1 MFEPNNINEAVD
13 VLISLIAVLPISR
26 RSGEHK
32 FIFKEPRYEVEGT
45 LFSDF
50 LTTERCGRSV
60 KQDHINALLT
70 IIGALK
76 TSNSGQVTFDK
87 KKLEHN
93 PQIQKSGLRFEFD
106 LDFMRAK
113 HGKKRSTRCV
123 TIRVL
128 EPLSTVKVK
137 YELKCDDKAKEAK
150 DRKELRNYLERLER
164 KLQSSSPSPSESST
178 ESDTSTSSTSSSSS
192 TESDTSTSPT
202 SSSQAP
208 SVSKK
213 RTLSE
218 SSDTDM
224 EDQVE
229 ENAKRIKMAIES
241 FLPQLKSPPA
251 IQKVTNATSKIDA
264 ASKLNFDLRPRF
276 YNGKEIEIT
285 ETPQIL
291 SDDTK
296 YLIVIKALALGYNE
310 SASNKEKT
318 KIANAAR
325 RYVYFSIGYNK
336 EPPSKD
342 LSRVFQ
348 YLDPYAKFAKGES
361 ADIPDE
367 IGKKRKRKERES
379 KVGKIMKINDKA
391 MKIAFRYAN
400 YAIGTDE
407 PFTRLAKTMAEKLT
421 KDEELLPPGTIERPI
436 KLTKDDLR
444 NWFNKYGGKCKKPVV
459 RPRLTEDHKKRRQE
473 WCPMMKKHVEEGSHL
488 CFLDEKWVYMK
499 NGRKK
504 DKHMPIEPWEEEDE
518 ECQKY
523 KVGERK
529 ARSKRFPEKVMTMG
543 VVAPPVTDPEIL
555 RQALTQKGQLNPD
568 GTYQPWRNGRIF
580 MKRVSKMKETKR
592 ASSHTKFHDSVKI
605 QELFRKKDW
614 HSHYDP
620 NNERLTVGD
629 LLDNIVE
636 HYGLDE
642 NVSDFLCL
650 QYKDFKRK
658 KFSTVNLTRENEDE
672 VIKRQIKTAPDTYR
686 DIEINDLQL
695 CVYIPKG
702 TMVEVDCTCD
712 SAFMLSVMDELG
724 ESVRNYYFWIPR
736 EVKIY
741 KVLDNAG
748 GHGTDE
754 VVRTY
759 RDYLLEKY
767 NIVLLH
773 QVPRSPETNLLD
785 LGIWMSIQSAV
796 DRISHGN
803 RHDVDVVWREL
814 IAVWDEYDSKK
825 IEAVYKRWQKVLDL
839 IILDDGGNRLV
850 EKFRGKLTVDPLLV
864 EQKAEEHLQA
874 RLREQIENRNAEL
887 ESEEAEPNANDEEEM
902 PFEDDPEQEEIR
914 MHMTE
919 QDFEQMN
926 EDSDEDDDDEDSDDD
941 EASDDDDESDE
952 ESDDEDDD
960 SDY

>member
-1 MFEPNNINEAVD
+1 MFEPEDINEAVD
-13 VLISLIAVLPISR
+13 VLIALIAVLPISQQ
-26 RSGEHK
+26 SGKHK
-32 FIFKEPRYEVEGT
+32 FIFTEPKYEVDGT
-45 LFSDF
+45 LFSDY

-60 KQDHINALLT
+60 KQAHVNALLT
-70 IIGALK
+70 IIGAL
-76 TSNSGQVTFDK
+76 TPDISGQVTFK
-87 KKLEHN
+87 KRVLERN
-93 PQIQKSGLRFEFD
+93 PQIQQSGLNIQFGND
-106 LDFMRAK
+106 IKQAK
-113 HGKKRSTRCV
+113 DGSKKSTRCV
-123 TIRVL
+123 TICVR
-128 EPLSTVKVK
+128 EPLSTVKIK
-137 YELKCDDKAKEAK
+137 YELKCKEDKAKEAK

-164 KLQSSSPSPSESST
+164 KLSSSPSPSEPST
-178 ESDTSTSSTSSSSS
+178 ESDTSTSPTFSSSS

-229 ENAKRIKMAIES
+229 ENAKRIKMTIES

-325 RYVYFSIGYNK
+325 RYVYFSIGYDK

-342 LSRVFQ
+342 LSRVFA
-348 YLDPYAKFAKGES
+348 YIDPYAKFAKDQS
-361 ADIPDE
+361 AAIPDK

-499 NGRKK
+499 SGRKK
-504 DKHMPIEPWEEEDE
+504 DKHMPVEPWEEEDE

-555 RQALTQKGQLNPD
+555 RQALTQKGQA
-568 GTYQPWRNGRIF
+568 Y
-580 MKRVSKMKETKR
+580 
-592 ASSHTKFHDSVKI
+592 A
-605 QELFRKKDW
+605 
-614 HSHYDP
+614 
-620 NNERLTVGD
+620 
-629 LLDNIVE
+629 
-636 HYGLDE
+636 
-642 NVSDFLCL
+642 
-650 QYKDFKRK
+650 
-658 KFSTVNLTRENEDE
+658 
-672 VIKRQIKTAPDTYR
+672 
-686 DIEINDLQL
+686 
-695 CVYIPKG
+695 
-702 TMVEVDCTCD
+702 
-712 SAFMLSVMDELG
+712 
-724 ESVRNYYFWIPR
+724 
-736 EVKIY
+736 
-741 KVLDNAG
+741 
-748 GHGTDE
+748 
-754 VVRTY
+754 
-759 RDYLLEKY
+759 
-767 NIVLLH
+767 
-773 QVPRSPETNLLD
+773 
-785 LGIWMSIQSAV
+785 
-796 DRISHGN
+796 
-803 RHDVDVVWREL
+803 
-814 IAVWDEYDSKK
+814 
-825 IEAVYKRWQKVLDL
+825 
-839 IILDDGGNRLV
+839 
-850 EKFRGKLTVDPLLV
+850 
-864 EQKAEEHLQA
+864 
-874 RLREQIENRNAEL
+874 
-887 ESEEAEPNANDEEEM
+887 
-902 PFEDDPEQEEIR
+902 
-914 MHMTE
+914 
-919 QDFEQMN
+919 
-926 EDSDEDDDDEDSDDD
+926 
-941 EASDDDDESDE
+941 
-952 ESDDEDDD
+952 
-960 SDY
+960 

>member
-1 MFEPNNINEAVD
+1 MFEPEDINEAVD
-13 VLISLIAVLPISR
+13 VLISLIVVLPISKP
-26 RSGEHK
+26 SGEKK
-32 FIFKEPRYEVEGT
+32 FIFTKPKRDVNGAV
-45 LFSDF
+45 FSDY

-60 KQDHINALLT
+60 KQDDVDALLT

-76 TSNSGQVTFDK
+76 TNNSGQATFYK
-87 KKLEHN
+87 KTLRKNLL
-93 PQIQKSGLRFEFD
+93 IQKSGLNIEFGTD
-106 LDFMRAK
+106 YRPSK
-113 HGKKRSTRCV
+113 GSNKKSTHVV
-123 TIRVL
+123 TICVR

-137 YELKCDDKAKEAK
+137 YDLQTKDKRKKEK

-178 ESDTSTSSTSSSSS
+178 ESDTSTSPTSSSSS

-208 SVSKK
+208 SASNK

-276 YNGKEIEIT
+276 YEGKEIAIT
-285 ETPQIL
+285 ETPHIL
-291 SDDTK
+291 SDNTK
-296 YLIVIKALALGYNE
+296 YLILIKVLALGYNK
-310 SASNKEKT
+310 SSSNKEKT

-325 RYVYFSIGYNK
+325 RHVYYILGYDK

-342 LSRVFQ
+342 LRRVFE
-348 YLDPYAKFAKGES
+348 YLDPYAKFAKDES
-361 ADIPDE
+361 ADIPDK
-367 IGKKRKRKERES
+367 IGTKRKRKERES
-379 KVGKIMKINDKA
+379 KVGKIMKINPKA
-391 MKIAFRYAN
+391 MKTAFRYAN

-407 PFTRLAKTMAEKLT
+407 PFKRIAKTMAEKLT
-421 KDEELLPPGTIERPI
+421 KDEELLPQGTIERPI

-444 NWFNKYGGKCKKPVV
+444 NWFNNHGGKCKKPVV
-459 RPRLTEDHKKRRQE
+459 RPRLTEDHKKRRRE
-473 WCPMMKKHVEEGSHL
+473 WCPKMKKHVDEGSHL

-504 DKHMPIEPWEEEDE
+504 DKHMPIEEWEKEDE

-529 ARSKRFPEKVMTMG
+529 ARSKRFPSKVMTMG

-555 RQALTQKGQLNPD
+555 RQALTKNGQLNPD

-605 QELFRKKDW
+605 QELFRKNDW
-614 HSHYDP
+614 HAHYDP
-620 NNERLTVGD
+620 KNERLTVGD

-636 HYGLDE
+636 HYGLDD
-642 NVSDFLCL
+642 NVSNFLCL

-658 KFSTVNLTRENEDE
+658 NFRTVNLTRENEDE

-686 DIEINDLQL
+686 EIEINDLQL

-736 EVKIY
+736 DVKIY

-796 DRISHGN
+796 DRMSHGN

-814 IAVWDEYDSKK
+814 IAVWDQYDSKK

-850 EKFRGKLTVDPLLV
+850 EKFRGKLTIDPLLV
-864 EQKAEEHLQA
+864 EQKEEEHLQQ
-874 RLREQIENRNAEL
+874 RLSEQIENRNAEL
-887 ESEEAEPNANDEEEM
+887 QNEEAESNSNDEEEM
-902 PFEDDPEQEEIR
+902 PFEDDPEQEEEIR

-926 EDSDEDDDDEDSDDD
+926 EEDDEDDDDDDEDSDDD
-941 EASDDDDESDE
+941 DESDE
-952 ESDDEDDD
+952 DSDDEDDD